1 MSYSQSLWIKRLS
14 STQQEFLSQTAKTIN
29 QLKKRVYGRSLIE
42 QQINKAK
49 LQVRE
54 QLLKQSKK
62 ETAANIDLS
71 PKYNRALPKIKKNS
85 HETLA
90 SSAYKPKSS

>member
-29 QLKKRVYGRSLIE
+29 QFKKRVYGRSLIE

-62 ETAANIDLS
+62 ETAANMPLS
-71 PKYNRALPKIKKNS
+71 PKYNRALPKIKKNCY
-85 HETLA
+85 EALA